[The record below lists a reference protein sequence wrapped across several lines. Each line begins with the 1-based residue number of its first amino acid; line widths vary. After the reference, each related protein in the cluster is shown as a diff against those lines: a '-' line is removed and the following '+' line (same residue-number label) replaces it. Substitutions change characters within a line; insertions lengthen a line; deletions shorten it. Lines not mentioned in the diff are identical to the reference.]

1 MAVLQRLARQRPS
14 RYRGP
19 SYVGPWYDCPERV
32 RERNR
37 AWGLDSERTSPQSQP
52 SSVEPCCDD
61 FAYVPLIAELRQ
73 RHEAGHF
80 CAAVHYGFRVRG
92 ASVLAGDGHVEW
104 TSPTGRVSDLIAHMT
119 VFAAGGA
126 AQRKFGA
133 VDATYDE
140 ACLFDNDRIDAIA
153 AEIETAVGRKLPKLI
168 PSVRAAAEK
177 FVAAKWS
184 DIEFIAHALG
194 KLGTVDERE
203 AGELAASL
211 RPAEAR
217 RRPYEDTVYYRPA
230 YFRLPQSSLVRS
242 ME

>member
-1 MAVLQRLARQRPS
+1 
-14 RYRGP
+14 
-19 SYVGPWYDCPERV
+19 
-32 RERNR
+32 
-37 AWGLDSERTSPQSQP
+37 LDSERTSPQSEP

-61 FAYVPLIAELRQ
+61 FAHVPLIAELRQ

-104 TSPTGRVSDLIAHMT
+104 TSPTGTVSDLIAHMT

-153 AEIETAVGRKLPKLI
+153 AETETAIGRELPDLI
-168 PSVRAAAEK
+168 PSVKDAAEK

-194 KLGTVDERE
+194 TLGTVDERE

-217 RRPYEDTVYYRPA
+217 QRPYENAVYYRPA
-230 YFRLPQSSLVRS
+230 YFRLPNRRSINGIERLYWAITDLCVRS
-242 ME
+242 STKSPGCERVP